1 MEGHAVAT
9 SGQQSQLRRRI
20 PAVISVLKLCLAG
33 LLALTALAGASA
45 QEAQDAPSSGYAL
58 FKGEPFFL
66 LSDASYG
73 SADEA
78 RVRLEVPGRDFGR
91 SQLEAYSG
99 ADIVVYRVP
108 QPLEFLKKQ
117 RNLHRI
123 QVDGNYQGEGLANAL
138 SFLWDSWWKQSRLA
152 WRRIFSSEARHA
164 VTSNQPGL
172 ATNGEAMKR
181 PTVFANNPQYK
192 PIKGFELVDSFRYPI
207 WHAKAVEPPKGVKLD
222 GSSSEFITGNSGNVM
237 IPVGKRKPGLYLVEA
252 IIGEHRAT
260 TLVFVSDTMAV
271 TKVSSGQML
280 VWAARRDNSAAV
292 PDASVMWTDGTGV
305 LQSGKTAQ
313 DGVLS
318 MERGSPEHTYVIGED
333 RNGGVFVSENFYYD
347 SEIYNTKIFAV
358 TDRPLYR
365 PGDEVNVKFLGRE
378 FKAARLSQAATAA
391 PVGLTVFDPN
401 GTPLLTQTLQLS
413 GETGAETR
421 FRLPQ
426 QATAGGY
433 ELRFS
438 YKDGLYGAAFRV
450 AEYVKPHFEI
460 NIQPS
465 KPEFKTGEKVT
476 GTISLRYPDG
486 KPVRNADL
494 SLSLRG
500 QQNTMVEGELRY
512 SGLFPVQLKT
522 EQAETDRGGDYSFTL
537 PPAVDPSRY
546 VLTVM
551 ATDGAAYRV
560 KATRELMIERSLSSY
575 QLKAARSFSEPGQQV
590 HFDLVADG
598 QGSARPVRWEMV
610 QLEKQEKTDGKF
622 DPAAKVWDV
631 SFAKAGSYQLSLR
644 DERGNLLAA
653 ASHWVSGEG
662 LQAAPGSI
670 EIVMDRARYRPGETA
685 EALVTFSEPI
695 DQALL
700 TMERDKVEQYGLM
713 NGGADWYQAKRIA
726 KNQWRVRIPV
736 REEHGPNMTFSV
748 AYTRGGDFVFQNA
761 GLQVIEPRIALSFK
775 ADKEVYQPGEKVTLE
790 VTAQLDGKPLS
801 TLVALGV
808 VDEMIY
814 VLQPEIAPDI
824 GDFFYHPRRNNV
836 RTTASLSFISYDMA
850 QGRRENVP
858 ARHNYNE
865 RGVKVLERPRRD
877 DIDTAFWAPSLKTDA
892 DGKARVTFT
901 MPDALTRWR
910 ITGRAMDAQGRVGQ
924 RTGYLRSDKPFY
936 AKWTS
941 PDWLRTGDAPRASVA
956 VFNQTSETQLLE
968 VALSGGPQ
976 QKVEKLSARP
986 GVNYVEFPVAA
997 GAEALRLEVKQ
1008 NGKLV
1013 DALDT
1018 RMQEQPAAWSSPR
1031 SMSVALAG
1039 SDNAFRLPADARN
1052 IRVSFAQG
1060 AAGHFARI
1068 ADDLIDYPYGCVE
1081 QTASRLIPLTMA
1093 AQSMSPD
1100 AGPVRDRLMA
1110 IMQAQR
1116 LRLVS
1121 MAGPD
1126 AVFSWWG
1133 PATKGD
1139 ALMTSYAYYADWY
1152 ASRALHLELPG
1163 EHWNNLV
1170 NVYSEHGKNL
1180 GPLERAM
1187 SLWMMREMGLPT
1199 KTLAESLIADAAA
1212 LEVGATP
1219 RKQGSTSSLLLGNG
1233 DDSVTR
1239 AMAVG
1244 LASVV
1249 AAQNGIALPSTLQ
1262 QQLPQAW
1269 AALRAAPAPAA
1280 QALLMLAGELPAAQA
1295 DAVLSSVRA
1304 EMPTMDR
1311 ALALAWVQKKLGGS
1325 PAARAPVVALEGSWQ
1340 QTDSRSGQ
1348 PVWRWADAKSL
1359 PEQLKLAQPAPAGTA
1374 AIVQYDSR
1382 AAEQHTL
1389 DVAIERRI
1397 LRMKAGSK
1405 GYTMEL
1411 VKPGEALRTDE
1422 LYMDEIKLK
1431 AGSAVHRF
1439 GLLEVALPPGAAVES
1454 TTWGMSLAGDQP
1466 VQLERAR
1473 HVERRDGYAVPI
1485 EPLGG
1490 EVVVRHLLRFGQKGS
1505 YVLPPSRFHRM
1516 YQPEQKAFE
1525 GGGKGMRALKV
1536 E

>member
-1 MEGHAVAT
+1 MAT

-33 LLALTALAGASA
+33 LLALTALAGAQA
-45 QEAQDAPSSGYAL
+45 QEAPSSGYTL

-73 SADEA
+73 STDEA

-91 SQLEAYSG
+91 SQLEQYSG

-117 RNLHRI
+117 RNLHRV

-152 WRRIFSSEARHA
+152 WRSIFSSEARHA
-164 VTSNQPGL
+164 VTTNQPRL

-181 PTVFANNPQYK
+181 ATVFASNPQYK
-192 PIKGFELVDSFRYPI
+192 PIKGFEMVDSFRYPI
-207 WHAKAVEPPKGVKLD
+207 WQAKAIEPPKGVKMD
-222 GSSSEFITGNSGNVM
+222 GSSSEFIAGNSGNVM

-252 IIGEHRAT
+252 IIGQHRAT

-292 PDASVMWTDGTGV
+292 ADADVMWTDGTGV
-305 LQSGKTAQ
+305 LQSGRTAK
-313 DGVLS
+313 DGVVS
-318 MERGSPEHTYVIGED
+318 MERSSPEHTYVIGED
-333 RNGGVFVSENFYYD
+333 RSGGVFVSENFYYD
-347 SEIYNTKIFAV
+347 SEIYNTKMYAV

-378 FKAARLSQAATAA
+378 FKSARLSQAAAAA
-391 PVGLTVFDPN
+391 PIGLTVFDPN
-401 GTPLLTQTLQLS
+401 GTPVLTQTLQLS
-413 GETGAETR
+413 PETGTEAR
-421 FRLPQ
+421 FRLPE
-426 QATAGGY
+426 QAAAGGY

-460 NIQPS
+460 NVQPA
-465 KPEFKTGEKVT
+465 KPEFKTGEKVS

-486 KPVRNADL
+486 KPVKNAKL

-512 SGLFPVQLKT
+512 SGLFPVQLKS
-522 EQAETDRGGDYSFTL
+522 EEAETDRSGDYAFTL
-537 PPAVDPSRY
+537 PPATDPSRY

-560 KATRELMIERSLSSY
+560 KATRELMIERSISSY

-598 QGSARPVRWEMV
+598 QGAARPVRWEMV
-610 QLEKQEKTDGKF
+610 QLEKQEKTEGKF
-622 DPAAKVWDV
+622 DPAAKGWDV
-631 SFAKAGSYQLSLR
+631 NFAKAGSYQLSLR
-644 DERGNLLAA
+644 DERGNLLAG

-670 EIVMDRARYRPGETA
+670 EIVMDKARYRPGETA
-685 EALVTFSEPI
+685 EALVTFSDPI

-713 NGGADWYQAKRIA
+713 SGGADWYQAKRVA

-736 REEHGPNMTFSV
+736 KEEHGPNMTFSV
-748 AYTRGGDFVFQNA
+748 AYTRNGDFVFQNA

-775 ADKEVYQPGEKVTLE
+775 TDKEVYQPGEKVTLD

-824 GDFFYHPRRNNV
+824 SDFFYHPRRNNV

-850 QGRRENVP
+850 QGRQQNVP
-858 ARHNYNE
+858 GRHNYNE

-877 DIDTAFWAPSLKTDA
+877 NVDTAFWAPSLKTDA

-924 RTGYLRSDKPFY
+924 RTGYLRSDKSFY
-936 AKWTS
+936 SKWTA

-956 VFNQTSETQLLE
+956 IFNQTSETKPLE
-968 VALSGGPQ
+968 VTLSGGPQ
-976 QKVEKLSARP
+976 PKVEKLSAKP
-986 GVNYVEFPVAA
+986 GVNYVEFPVAVGSA
-997 GAEALRLEVKQ
+997 PLRLEVKQ
-1008 NGKLV
+1008 DGKLV

-1018 RMQEQPAAWSSPR
+1018 KVQEQPAAWSSPR
-1031 SMSVALAG
+1031 SMSVTLAG
-1039 SDNAFRLPADARN
+1039 TDNALKLPADARN

-1060 AAGHFARI
+1060 AASHFARI
-1068 ADDLIDYPYGCVE
+1068 ADDLIEYPYGCVE

-1093 AQSMSPD
+1093 AQSMPAD
-1100 AGPVRDRLMA
+1100 AGPVRERLMA

-1121 MAGPD
+1121 MAGPN
-1126 AVFSWWG
+1126 AIFSWWG
-1133 PATKGD
+1133 PATQGD

-1152 ASRALHLELPG
+1152 ASRALRLELPG

-1170 NVYSEHGKNL
+1170 SVYTEHGKNN

-1187 SLWMMREMGLPT
+1187 SLWMMHEMGLPT
-1199 KTLAESLIADAAA
+1199 KTLAESLVADSAN
-1212 LEVGATP
+1212 LDVGSAP
-1219 RKQGSTSSLLLGNG
+1219 RKQGVTSSVLLADGQ
-1233 DDSVTR
+1233 DSVTR

-1249 AAQNGIALPSTLQ
+1249 AAQNGIALPPALQ

-1269 AALRAAPAPAA
+1269 AALHASPAPVA

-1304 EMPTMDR
+1304 DMPTMDR
-1311 ALALAWVQKKLGGS
+1311 ALTLVWVQKKLGGS
-1325 PAARAPVVALEGSWQ
+1325 PAARPPVAAVEGAWQ
-1340 QTDSRSGQ
+1340 QLDSRSGQ
-1348 PVWRWADAKSL
+1348 PVWRWTDAKAL
-1359 PEQLKLAQPAPAGTA
+1359 PEQLKLAQAAPAGTV

-1382 AAEQHTL
+1382 AVEQHAL
-1389 DVAIERRI
+1389 DVGIERRI
-1397 LRMKAGSK
+1397 LRIKAGSK

-1431 AGSAVHRF
+1431 AGSASHRF
-1439 GLLEVALPPGAAVES
+1439 GLLEVALPPGAMVES
-1454 TTWGMSLAGDQP
+1454 TTWGMKLAGDEP

-1485 EPLGG
+1485 EPLSG

-1505 YVLPPSRFHRM
+1505 YTLPPTRFHRM

-1525 GGGKGMRALKV
+1525 GGGKTTRTLKV

>member
-1 MEGHAVAT
+1 MAT
-9 SGQQSQLRRRI
+9 SVQQSEFRRRV
-20 PAVISVLKLCLAG
+20 PAVFSVLKLCLASV
-33 LLALTALAGASA
+33 LALSLLAGAEA
-45 QEAQDAPSSGYAL
+45 QEAPSSGYTP

-66 LSDASYG
+66 LSDSSYG
-73 SADEA
+73 STDEA

-91 SQLEAYSG
+91 AQLEAYSG

-123 QVDGNYQGEGLANAL
+123 QVEGNYQGEGLANAL
-138 SFLWDSWWKQSRLA
+138 SYLWDSWWKQSRLA
-152 WRRIFSSEARHA
+152 WRRIFSADARSA
-164 VTSNQPGL
+164 VTEAQPKL
-172 ATNGEAMKR
+172 ATNGEAMRR
-181 PTVFANNPQYK
+181 PTVFANHPQYK
-192 PIKGFELVDSFRYPI
+192 PIKGFEMVDSFRYPI
-207 WHAKAVEPPKGVKLD
+207 WHAKSVQPPKDVKMA
-222 GSSSEFITGNSGNVM
+222 GSSSEFITPNSGNIM

-292 PDASVMWTDGTGV
+292 GGANVLWTDGTGV
-305 LQSGKTAQ
+305 LQSGKTGD
-313 DGVLS
+313 DGVVA
-318 MERGSPEHTYVIGED
+318 MERSSPEHTYVIGED
-333 RNGGVFVSENFYYD
+333 RSGGVFVSENFYYD
-347 SEIYNTKIFAV
+347 SEIYNTKIYAV

-378 FKAARLSQAATAA
+378 FKSARLSQAAAAA
-391 PVGLTVFDPN
+391 PIGLTVYDPN
-401 GTPLLTQTLQLS
+401 GTPVLAQTLQLS
-413 GETGAETR
+413 GETGSETR
-421 FRLPQ
+421 FRLPE

-460 NIQPS
+460 SVQPA
-465 KPEFKTGEKVT
+465 KPEFKTGEEVS
-476 GTISLRYPDG
+476 GTIALRYPDG
-486 KPVRNADL
+486 KPVKNAKL

-512 SGLFPVQLKT
+512 SGLFPVQLKS
-522 EQAETDRGGDYSFTL
+522 EEAETDRNGDYSFKL
-537 PPAVDPSRY
+537 PAAADPSRY
-546 VLTVM
+546 VLTIL

-560 KATRELMIERSLSSY
+560 KATRELMIERSTSSY
-575 QLKAARSFSEPGQQV
+575 QLKAARSFSDPGQPV
-590 HFDLVADG
+590 RFDLVADG
-598 QGSARPVRWEMV
+598 QGAARPVRWEMV
-610 QLEKQEKTDGKF
+610 QLEKQEKSSGAF
-622 DPAAKVWDV
+622 DPAAKTWDV
-631 SFAKAGSYQLSLR
+631 KFDKPGSYQLMLR

-670 EIVMDRARYRPGETA
+670 EIVFDRARYRPGETA
-685 EALVTFSEPI
+685 EALVTFSDPV

-700 TMERDKVEQYGLM
+700 TMERDKVEQHGLLD
-713 NGGADWYQAKRIA
+713 GGAGWYQARRVA

-736 REEHGPNMTFSV
+736 KEEHGPNVTFSV
-748 AYTRGGDFVFQNA
+748 AYTRKGDFVFQNA

-775 ADKEVYQPGEKVTLE
+775 TDKEVYQPGEKVTLD

-824 GDFFYHPRRNNV
+824 ADFFYHPRRNNV

-877 DIDTAFWAPSLKTDA
+877 NIDTAFWAPSLKTDA
-892 DGKARVTFT
+892 NGQARVTFT

-924 RTGYLRSDKPFY
+924 RTGYLRSDKQFY

-941 PDWLRTGDAPRASVA
+941 PDWLRSGDAPRASVA
-956 VFNQTSETQLLE
+956 VFNQTSATQALE

-976 QKVEKLSARP
+976 AKVEKLSAKP
-986 GVNYVEFPVAA
+986 GINYVEFPLAA
-997 GAEALRLEVKQ
+997 SNGTLRLEVKQ
-1008 NGKLV
+1008 GGKLV

-1018 RMQEQPAAWSSPR
+1018 KVQEQPVAWSSPR
-1031 SMSVALAG
+1031 SMNVALAAG
-1039 SDNAFRLPADARN
+1039 AQGGAEGALKLPADARN
-1052 IRVSFAQG
+1052 IRVSFAHG

-1068 ADDLIDYPYGCVE
+1068 ADDLIEYPYGCVE
-1081 QTASRLIPLTMA
+1081 QTASRLVPLA
-1093 AQSMSPD
+1093 LAIQSLPPD
-1100 AGPVRDRLMA
+1100 AGAVRERLLA

-1121 MAGPD
+1121 MAGPN

-1133 PATKGD
+1133 PATQGD
-1139 ALMTSYAYYADWY
+1139 ALMTSYAYFADWY
-1152 ASRALHLELPG
+1152 ASRALRLDLPP
-1163 EHWNNLV
+1163 EHWNNLL
-1170 NVYSEHGKNL
+1170 NVYTEHGNKGSL
-1180 GPLERAM
+1180 LERAM
-1187 SLWMMREMGLPT
+1187 GLWMMREMGLPT
-1199 KTLAESLIADAAA
+1199 KTLAEGLVNDAAA
-1212 LEVGATP
+1212 LDVGAAP
-1219 RKQGSTSSLLLGNG
+1219 RRQGPASSVLLADGQ
-1233 DDSVTR
+1233 DSVTR
-1239 AMAVG
+1239 SMAVG
-1244 LASVV
+1244 LVSVV
-1249 AAQNGIALPSTLQ
+1249 AAQNGVALPEPLQ
-1262 QQLPQAW
+1262 KQLPQAW
-1269 AALRAAPAPAA
+1269 KTLREASAPVA
-1280 QALLMLAGELPAAQA
+1280 QALLMLAGEVPVAQA
-1295 DAVLSSVRA
+1295 DAVLSAVRSD
-1304 EMPTMDR
+1304 MPTLDR
-1311 ALALAWVQKKLGGS
+1311 ALTLVWVQKKLGGS
-1325 PAARAPVVALEGSWQ
+1325 PSAKPPVAALDGAWQ
-1340 QTDSRSGQ
+1340 KVDSRSGQ
-1348 PVWRWADAKSL
+1348 PVWRWSDAKAL
-1359 PEQLKLAQPAPAGTA
+1359 PEQLRVAQAVPAGTVA
-1374 AIVQYDSR
+1374 VVQYDSR
-1382 AAEQHTL
+1382 ATEAHAL

-1397 LRMKAGSK
+1397 LRMKQGDK

-1431 AGSAVHRF
+1431 PGAGSHRF
-1439 GLLEVALPPGAAVES
+1439 GLLEVALPPGAMVEAS
-1454 TTWGMSLAGDQP
+1454 TWGMVLAGDTP
-1466 VQLERAR
+1466 VALERAR

-1485 EPLGG
+1485 EPLNG

-1505 YVLPPSRFHRM
+1505 YTLPPTRFHRM

-1525 GGGKGMRALKV
+1525 GGGKTLRALKV